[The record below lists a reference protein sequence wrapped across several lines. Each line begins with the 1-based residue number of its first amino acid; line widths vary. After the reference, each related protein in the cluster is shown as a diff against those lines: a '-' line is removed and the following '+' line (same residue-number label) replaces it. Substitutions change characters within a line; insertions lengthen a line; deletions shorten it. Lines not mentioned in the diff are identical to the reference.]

1 VRSRKWRRIGDT
13 HEDVARSPAVGGF
26 GGGPHRAGERRIGE
40 QGEHQGGAKSYSGKV
55 DEAEGGVLTA
65 LGAYK
70 TSKEP
75 APVETALG
83 KSVTVLKALKA
94 KIAKQSAPSIKVKT
108 AKTKLLKG
116 VGAVIVAYEH
126 LGTAFSDHATNKS
139 AAESEAKTALLKV
152 KSGQKELKEAAK
164 LLS

>member
-1 VRSRKWRRIGDT
+1 VTRTKMLR
-13 HEDVARSPAVGGF
+13 AVLLLAVSAVVLT
-26 GGGPHRAGERRIGE
+26 GPVS
-40 QGEHQGGAKSYSGKV
+40 GASASKASIKAALKSYSGKV

-152 KSGQKELKEAAK
+152 KAGQKELKEAAK

>member
-1 VRSRKWRRIGDT
+1 MSR
-13 HEDVARSPAVGGF
+13 AVLLLAVTATVLA
-26 GGGPHRAGERRIGE
+26 GPVS
-40 QGEHQGGAKSYSGKV
+40 GASASKASIKAALRSYSGKI

-83 KSVTVLKALKA
+83 KSVTVLKALKS
-94 KIAKQSAPSIKVKT
+94 KITKQSASSVKVKT

-116 VGAVIVAYEH
+116 LGAVIVAYEH
-126 LGTAFSDHATNKS
+126 LGTAFSEHGTDQS
-139 AAESEAKTALLKV
+139 AAEAEAKTALAKV
-152 KSGQKELKEAAK
+152 KAGKKELTEAAR

>member
-1 VRSRKWRRIGDT
+1 MLR
-13 HEDVARSPAVGGF
+13 AVLLLAVSATVLV
-26 GGGPHRAGERRIGE
+26 GPVSGASASKASIRA
-40 QGEHQGGAKSYSGKV
+40 ALKSYSGKV

-70 TSKEP
+70 ASKEP
-75 APVETALG
+75 APVEAALG

-94 KIAKQSAPSIKVKT
+94 KIATQSASGAKIKT

-116 VGAVIVAYEH
+116 LGAVTVAYEH
-126 LGTAFSDHATNKS
+126 LGTAFSEHGTDQS
-139 AAESEAKTALLKV
+139 AAEAEAKAALLKV
-152 KSGQKELKEAAK
+152 KAGQKELKEAAK

>member
-1 VRSRKWRRIGDT
+1 MTRTKMLR
-13 HEDVARSPAVGGF
+13 AVLLLAVSAPVLT
-26 GGGPHRAGERRIGE
+26 GPVS
-40 QGEHQGGAKSYSGKV
+40 GASASKASIKAALKSYSGKV

-70 TSKEP
+70 SSKEP

-94 KIAKQSAPSIKVKT
+94 KIAEQSAPSIKVKT

-116 VGAVIVAYEH
+116 IGAVIVAYEH

-152 KSGQKELKEAAK
+152 KAGQKELKEAAK